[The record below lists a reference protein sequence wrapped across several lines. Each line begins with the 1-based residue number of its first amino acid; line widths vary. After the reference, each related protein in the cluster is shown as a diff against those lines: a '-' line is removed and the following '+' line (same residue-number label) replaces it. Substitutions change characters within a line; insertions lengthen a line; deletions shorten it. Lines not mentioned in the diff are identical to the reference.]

1 MFSLLSGKLN
11 KKTAQGLRK
20 VLGVVVMLSVL
31 CALLFIAFEAHHEC
45 EGENCPICACL
56 EECVRTVRGLG
67 ESLPILSACVVIYIA
82 TVFVSLVESEELV
95 FNTPILFKVR
105 MND

>member
-11 KKTAQGLRK
+11 KKTAQGLK
-20 VLGVVVMLSVL
+20 KALGVVVMLSVL

-56 EECVRTVRGLG
+56 EECGRTVRGFG
-67 ESLPILSACVVIYIA
+67 DSLPIISAYAAIFIA
-82 TVFVSLVESEELV
+82 AVYVSLAESGELI
-95 FNTPILFKVR
+95 FNNPILSKVR
-105 MND
+105 MNN

>member
-11 KKTAQGLRK
+11 KKTAQGFK
-20 VLGVVVMLSVL
+20 KALGVVVMLSVL

-67 ESLPILSACVVIYIA
+67 ESLPVLSACVVIYIA
-82 TVFVSLVESEELV
+82 AVFVSLAESRELI

>member
-11 KKTAQGLRK
+11 KKTAQGLK
-20 VLGVVVMLSVL
+20 KALGVVVMLSVL
-31 CALLFIAFEAHHEC
+31 CTLLFIAFEAHHEC

-82 TVFVSLVESEELV
+82 TVFVSLAESEELV